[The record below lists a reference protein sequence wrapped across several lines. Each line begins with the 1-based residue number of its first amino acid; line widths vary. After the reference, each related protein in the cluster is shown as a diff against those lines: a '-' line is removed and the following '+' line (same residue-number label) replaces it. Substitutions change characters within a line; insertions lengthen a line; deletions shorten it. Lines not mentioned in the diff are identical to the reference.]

1 MFLAYMATIT
11 MPVVIL
17 FILHSYD
24 TFGLQTRRSV
34 IYALAWGGVAF
45 ILSFFVHQFVLNFTH
60 YVLLVL
66 IVAPIVEE
74 VAKAAFIGHLLA
86 RGRILNVV
94 DGLSIGFEIGLTFGM
109 IENLIY
115 LMNFT
120 GTGSEA
126 VGYAAARVLTAGLM
140 HAFVTA
146 MVGAV
151 AGHSAHYV
159 RRRQRLYFYGA
170 VALAIFLHFAYNL
183 VSLSFD
189 GAWLLLIAM
198 AIGMTGVGIIFVLIH
213 REMRWVNLRV
223 ELLGSHSNQA
233 ARLAA
238 TDPQALRSALL
249 KYEDVIGPEVLA
261 KIERYAAL
269 VGQQAVL
276 RLALDQHGTTRHRE
290 VIRVRLE
297 DVQGQIAVLNA
308 DIGLFMRVWMGML
321 VASDAELQS
330 AIEIAQLP
338 TQDDP
343 LLSLALTLAMR
354 TRDLDAMQLNVRKT
368 ALAQSRLFGGL
379 MEGDIE
385 DVALMMDARPCHRG
399 EIVLRRGEPNE
410 KVYLVAAGAFELQLH
425 APDIG
430 SVTVGTVKAGGAFGL
445 ASALGD
451 RTVTSDVVCTHD
463 GLTYVIGQGALLSL
477 AYGNPRIGLVLVRHL
492 AERVQNWGAM
502 LHEATLQQRL
512 ATS

>member
-1 MFLAYMATIT
+1 MATVT

-34 IYALAWGGVAF
+34 IYALVWGGVSFALAF
-45 ILSFFVHQFVLNFTH
+45 FTQLWILNFTH

-66 IVAPIVEE
+66 IIAPIVEE
-74 VAKAAFIGHLLA
+74 LAKAAFIAHLLA

-94 DGLSIGFEIGLTFGM
+94 DGLSIGFEIGLTFGVV
-109 IENLIY
+109 ENLIY

-151 AGHSAHYV
+151 AGHSARYV

-223 ELLGSHSNQA
+223 ELLGSHSSQA

-249 KYEDVIGPEVLA
+249 KYQDVIGPDVLA

-269 VGQQAVL
+269 VGQKTVL
-276 RLALDQHGTTRHRE
+276 RLALDQHSTTRHRE

-330 AIEIAQLP
+330 AIEIVQLP

-343 LLSLALTLAMR
+343 LLSLALTLALR
-354 TRDLDAMQLNVRKT
+354 TRMVDET
-368 ALAQSRLFGGL
+368 ALYERRLALERSSLFGGL
-379 MEGDIE
+379 MEGDLE
-385 DVALMMDARPCHRG
+385 DVALMMDAQLCHRG
-399 EIVLRRGEPNE
+399 EVILRRGEPND
-410 KVYLVAAGAFELQLH
+410 KACLVAAGTFELRLP
-425 APDIG
+425 APDLG
-430 SVTVGTVKAGGAFGL
+430 SVAVGTVKAGEVFGL

-451 RTVTSDVVCTHD
+451 RIVTSDVVCTHD
-463 GLTYVIGQGALLSL
+463 GLIYVIGQGPLLSL
-477 AYGNPRIGLVLVRHL
+477 AYSNPRIGLVLVRHL
-492 AERVQNWGAM
+492 AQRAQNWGEM
-502 LHEATLQQRL
+502 LHQITLQQRL
-512 ATS
+512 AAS